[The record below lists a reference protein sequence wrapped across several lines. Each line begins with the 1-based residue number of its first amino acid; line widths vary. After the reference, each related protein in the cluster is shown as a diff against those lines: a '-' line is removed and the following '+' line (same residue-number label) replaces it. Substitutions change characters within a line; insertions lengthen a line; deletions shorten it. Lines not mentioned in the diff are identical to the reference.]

1 MTDYVF
7 SARDKFDEVQREI
20 GRRIKV
26 YTQLIRDGMMSKNVA
41 DRQTDIMRAIAEDY
55 VTLMLRGAMRE
66 DQSDT
71 ERRQE
76 RGEVLPDRTTILSGG

>member
-66 DQSDT
+66 DQADT
-71 ERRQE
+71 ARRQD

>member
-1 MTDYVF
+1 MTYPF
-7 SARDKFDEVQREI
+7 TARDKFDEVQREV